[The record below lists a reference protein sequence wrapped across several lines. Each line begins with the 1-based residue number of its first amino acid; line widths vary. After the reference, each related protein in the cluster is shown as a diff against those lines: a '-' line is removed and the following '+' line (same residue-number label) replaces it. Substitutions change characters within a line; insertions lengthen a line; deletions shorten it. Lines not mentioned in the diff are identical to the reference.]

1 MAFDIASIDSSINAG
16 RESVL
21 GWINRVPDSGQLK
34 LGFLVLAA
42 VMAIILFRQF
52 SQGQEERKGMYG
64 TLAIVILCISFVFG
78 FRVMLIAWI
87 VLFILGLE
95 LAKKLKQADSKGAG
109 MIVVVMC
116 VLAYILSVNILMMIT
131 IVGGVLALGWAAKH
145 AESAKAFGT
154 PEARRLTSEMGM
166 PEKKERPIIKALR
179 KIGGKTLDWSKDKL
193 VRGLGKIKQRMALRE
208 ATNLETQQREAEIGA
223 GAEKFAKT
231 LMDYEEQESKLEQ
244 TDSRYISEILRLCE
258 ELKHYL
264 NSISD
269 DQVAAEKRNIA
280 ARSKEIIKISNSLI
294 EDKAEEEKLTKKANE
309 TFLLCMRVIQ
319 GAAKE
324 AKELEESKSAFRELQ
339 STTDS
344 SIKALKSEME
354 RTLKELAHAIDE
366 ASKSKADAA
375 KQRRDMLV
383 QRRDALTAVEKKLGE
398 VKQTVDNVLLRLK
411 NINAREDQR
420 IQAIN
425 AINAKAKA
433 HAGKL
438 HTFTNEFKQ
447 QDQKLKQDH
456 KKFKKLFSR
465 VDQEIADEEMS
476 ALADSLIPI
485 FDHLTNLAR
494 LLEKYNREQ
503 LAPMVNEMAEVMRTV
518 FSISEVA
525 EYINKMY
532 YWLSKA
538 MEELDK
544 IAATAD
550 PDPAAKKKLQRD
562 LQVTQL
568 EEKLELRAYKKGKF
582 IESHIRQSYDILGK
596 AKANVENQT
605 KTLKAY
611 ADDVAVIKTE
621 VEHTLN
627 TAFTKILKRELTQAK
642 KMLSEADLAAH
653 DAAKARVA
661 ERRAKAYL

>member
-1 MAFDIASIDSSINAG
+1 MAFDIASIDGSINAG

-21 GWINRVPDSGQLK
+21 GWINRVPDSTQLK
-34 LGFLVLAA
+34 LGFLVFAA
-42 VMAIILFRQF
+42 VMAIILMRQF

-64 TLAIVILCISFVFG
+64 TLAIVLLCISFVFG
-78 FRVMLIAWI
+78 FRVMLVAWI

-109 MIVVVMC
+109 MIVIVMC

-154 PEARRLTSEMGM
+154 PEARRLTSEMGI

-179 KIGGKTLDWSKDKL
+179 RIASKGAGWSKDKL

-231 LMDYEEQESKLEQ
+231 LIEYEEQEANLEK

-258 ELKHYL
+258 ELKNYV
-264 NSISD
+264 SRVKD
-269 DQVAAEKRNIA
+269 DQVAAEKKNIA
-280 ARSKEIIKISNSLI
+280 AKSKEIIKLSNSLI
-294 EDKAEEEKLTKKANE
+294 EDKAEEEKITEKANK

-319 GAAKE
+319 RAAKE
-324 AKELEESKSAFRELQ
+324 AKQLEESKSAFRELQ
-339 STTDS
+339 KTTDS
-344 SIKALKSEME
+344 SINALKSNLGE
-354 RTLKELAHAIDE
+354 TLKELAKAIDE
-366 ASKSKADAA
+366 ASKSKTDAA
-375 KQRRDMLV
+375 KQRREMLV
-383 QRRDALTAVEKKLGE
+383 QRRDALIAVEKKLGE

-433 HAGKL
+433 HKGKL

-456 KKFKKLFSR
+456 KEFKKLFSR
-465 VDQEIADEEMS
+465 VDQEISDEEMS

-485 FDHLTNLAR
+485 FDHLTELAK

-503 LAPMVNEMAEVMRTV
+503 LAPMVNEMAKVMRTV

-544 IAATAD
+544 MAATVD
-550 PDPAAKKKLQRD
+550 PDPAAKRELQKDIR
-562 LQVTQL
+562 VTEL

-582 IESHIRQSYDILGK
+582 IESHIRQSYDILR
-596 AKANVENQT
+596 KANEQVQNHTRVLQE
-605 KTLKAY
+605 Y
-611 ADDVAVIKTE
+611 AEDVAVTRTE
-621 VEHTLN
+621 VAHTLN
-627 TAFTKILKRELTQAK
+627 TAFKKILNRELTQAK